1 MDSQLGNSNQANLLA
16 SQKSKDIFEIG
27 SFSKVQSGHSFL
39 RSLETQLGHV
49 LKLWKLLESF
59 PVC

>member
-1 MDSQLGNSNQANLLA
+1 MDSQLGNSNQGNLLA

-39 RSLETQLGHV
+39 RSLETLLGHV
-49 LKLWKLLESF
+49 LKL
-59 PVC
+59 